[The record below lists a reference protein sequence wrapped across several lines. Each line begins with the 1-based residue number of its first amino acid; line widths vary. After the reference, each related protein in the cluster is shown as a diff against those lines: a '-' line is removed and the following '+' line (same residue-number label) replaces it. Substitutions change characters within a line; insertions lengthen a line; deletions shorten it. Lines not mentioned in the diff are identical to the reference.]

1 MDKRTKYVEELS
13 AQMVEWDVQIDLL
26 KDRAASASS
35 ELQFEYS
42 SAIAA
47 LKLKRDEAAIKLQ
60 GISVASDDEWGD
72 IKSGTDQVWEE
83 VGTMLHAAIM
93 KIK

>member
-26 KDRAASASS
+26 RDRAASASS

-72 IKSGTDQVWEE
+72 IKAGTDQVWEE

>member
-26 KDRAASASS
+26 RDRAASASS

-47 LKLKRDEAAIKLQ
+47 LNIKRDEAAIKLQ

-72 IKSGTDQVWEE
+72 IKAGTDQVWEE

>member
-72 IKSGTDQVWEE
+72 IKAGTDQVWEE